1 MLRKVQSGLPGWN
14 RHIIQYTIFLN
25 FFGNGGAAAAVTGLP
40 LAGGAADARP
50 ADDPTVV
57 YIIC

>member
-1 MLRKVQSGLPGWN
+1 M
-14 RHIIQYTIFLN
+14 FLN

-40 LAGGAADARP
+40 LAGGAAGARP
-50 ADDPTVV
+50 AGVPTVV